1 MEGTVEG
8 FEVRA
13 RELLAPFDG
22 VRVDLHGNRCTR
34 LAVLSFTWATAV
46 GEAPSAGFRIAN
58 GEQELG

>member
-22 VRVDLHGNRCTR
+22 VRVDLH
-34 LAVLSFTWATAV
+34 VATPLEVCESGTAR
-46 GEAPSAGFRIAN
+46 GWTPRRGPD
-58 GEQELG
+58 